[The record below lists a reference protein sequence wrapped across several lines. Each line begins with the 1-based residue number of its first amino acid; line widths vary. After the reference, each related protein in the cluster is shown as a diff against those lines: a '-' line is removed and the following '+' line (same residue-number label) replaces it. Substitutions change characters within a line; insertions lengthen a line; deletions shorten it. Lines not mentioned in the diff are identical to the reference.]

1 MRLKTVTGKAEQLH
15 NLSQMYA
22 LNVQDLNE
30 YLTFVAL
37 SQFVFFL
44 GRSMTFT
51 KCRILSRMSEISYNF
66 IPVFD
71 DKYMFFS

>member
-37 SQFVFFL
+37 SQFVFF
-44 GRSMTFT
+44 
-51 KCRILSRMSEISYNF
+51 
-66 IPVFD
+66 
-71 DKYMFFS
+71 